1 MKKRVL
7 IILIVVIFI
16 IIIAIL
22 NVKNIQNIVEQ
33 VKIQRYGEP
42 VDYSTG
48 IINNEFFSIEIGEE
62 GDPKKN
68 AEGISEA
75 IKYATKNGIKN
86 LKLQQGIYMINGEGN
101 RGERKGIKL
110 ESNINLDL
118 NNSILK
124 HEICDSNRYS
134 IINID
139 NVENVKIYN
148 GKIVGDKNEHLYGE
162 GTNEWGYGV
171 EIINS
176 INIEIQNLEVEDLI
190 GDGMLVTGKS
200 KEISIS
206 NNNIHDCR
214 RQGISICGVDGIEVI
229 NNEIYQISGTN
240 PQSGID
246 IEGESN
252 YIKDVSIKQNK
263 IHTIKSNNAIISSIN
278 VENVEII
285 DNNLQGT
292 VLVCDAKNVIKI
304 ENNIIKNGDIHA
316 YISET
321 IYNTNRNIDDMYIIN
336 NAIENGNIFLNSK
349 GKKIIN
355 GSIRIYRNTIIDG
368 IIEGYSINAEIIENI
383 IKNSKGMEYC
393 FKFEKVYED
402 EENYNIILKDNK
414 IEGKYNSEIIKEEGI
429 EILNGE

>member
-1 MKKRVL
+1 MKKRFL
-7 IILIVVIFI
+7 IILIIMIFI
-16 IIIAIL
+16 IIVAIL
-22 NVKNIQNIVEQ
+22 NIRNIQNAVEQ
-33 VKIQRYGEP
+33 IKIKRYGEP

-75 IKYATKNGIKN
+75 IKYATKNGIKD
-86 LKLQQGIYMINGEGN
+86 LKLQQGKYMINGEGN

-118 NNSILK
+118 NNSILE

-148 GKIVGDKNEHLYGE
+148 GKIIGDKNEHLYGE

-171 EIINS
+171 EIVNS
-176 INIEIQNLEVEDLI
+176 INIEVQNLEIEDLI
-190 GDGMLVTGKS
+190 GDGILVTGKS
-200 KEISIS
+200 KKVYISD
-206 NNNIHDCR
+206 NVIHDCR
-214 RQGISICGVDGIEVI
+214 RQGISICGVEGIEVI
-229 NNEIYQISGTN
+229 NNEVYQISGTN

-278 VENVEII
+278 VENVEVV
-285 DNNLQGT
+285 DNELHGT
-292 VLVCDAKNVIKI
+292 VLVCDAKDKITI
-304 ENNIIKNGDIHA
+304 ENNIIKDGSIYA
-316 YISET
+316 YITKT
-321 IYNTNRNIDDMYIIN
+321 IYNTNRSVDDMYIVN
-336 NAIENGNIFLNSK
+336 NVIENGNIFLNSK
-349 GKKIIN
+349 EKKIIN
-355 GSIRIYRNTIIDG
+355 GNIQIYKNTINEG
-368 IIEGYSINAEIIENI
+368 IIEGYSINAEIVENI
-383 IKNSKGMEYC
+383 IKNLKEKEYC
-393 FKFEKVYED
+393 FKFEKVDED
-402 EENYNIILKDNK
+402 EENYKIILKGNNL
-414 IEGKYNSEIIKEEGI
+414 EGKYNNEIIKEEGI
-429 EILNGE
+429 EILDGE